1 MKKQLTTFVIASLVT
16 LVSLTPLNVNAAEDK
31 IYTINSV
38 TELKEEIASMDI
50 NSDDHDQNREK
61 LLYDTD
67 PKVLEEYQKEVS
79 IEVSKKIEDLADETN
94 LEINTENN
102 SGMTKHETIQLED
115 GSVLEVIV
123 SDVPV
128 IEKTMMRA
136 SATYNYGSRSYSV
149 KTRVKHILYPDGWTG
164 LVTYYKIGKSGLT
177 AESSSTVGTTG
188 VFPLQISKSSKLT
201 DKRAEKVGYD
211 INAQGDYTL
220 TWVGY
225 NGIGLVSYDRTI
237 ISSVK
242 LTKLTSTNATV
253 STSYKQ
259 YE

>member
-1 MKKQLTTFVIASLVT
+1 M
-16 LVSLTPLNVNAAEDK
+16 
-31 IYTINSV
+31 
-38 TELKEEIASMDI
+38 
-50 NSDDHDQNREK
+50 
-61 LLYDTD
+61 
-67 PKVLEEYQKEVS
+67 
-79 IEVSKKIEDLADETN
+79 
-94 LEINTENN
+94 
-102 SGMTKHETIQLED
+102 
-115 GSVLEVIV
+115 
-123 SDVPV
+123 
-128 IEKTMMRA
+128 
-136 SATYNYGSRSYSV
+136 
-149 KTRVKHILYPDGWTG
+149 
-164 LVTYYKIGKSGLT
+164 T

-225 NGIGLVSYDRTI
+225 NGIGFVSYDRTI

-242 LTKLTSTNATV
+242 LTKLTSANATV

>member
-67 PKVLEEYQKEVS
+67 PIVLEEYQKEVS

-136 SATYNYGSRSYSV
+136 VQLIIMAQEA
-149 KTRVKHILYPDGWTG
+149 IL
-164 LVTYYKIGKSGLT
+164 
-177 AESSSTVGTTG
+177 
-188 VFPLQISKSSKLT
+188 
-201 DKRAEKVGYD
+201 
-211 INAQGDYTL
+211 
-220 TWVGY
+220 
-225 NGIGLVSYDRTI
+225 
-237 ISSVK
+237 
-242 LTKLTSTNATV
+242 
-253 STSYKQ
+253 
-259 YE
+259 